1 MSTTEHSNEPNQNEA
16 FHVEHRPAV
25 ATELFGDRVE
35 IADQYA
41 NLLVRDGEKLGLIG
55 PQEYPRLWTR
65 HIINSALIAPLLNGT
80 VGDVGSGAGLPGIP
94 LAIARPDLQFTLI
107 EPMER
112 RSEWLTQTIA
122 ELQLDNVTVIRARAE
137 EIADQHAFHMVT
149 ARAVAAFSKLI
160 PWTVPLVEYGGELVL
175 LKGQNAEAEITKA
188 VKLIRKYHLEDVR
201 VEMVGEDFDT
211 EPTRVIRATVA

>member
-1 MSTTEHSNEPNQNEA
+1 M
-16 FHVEHRPAV
+16 EHRPAV
-25 ATELFGDRVE
+25 AAELFGDRVE

-188 VKLIRKYHLEDVR
+188 VKLIRKYHLENVH